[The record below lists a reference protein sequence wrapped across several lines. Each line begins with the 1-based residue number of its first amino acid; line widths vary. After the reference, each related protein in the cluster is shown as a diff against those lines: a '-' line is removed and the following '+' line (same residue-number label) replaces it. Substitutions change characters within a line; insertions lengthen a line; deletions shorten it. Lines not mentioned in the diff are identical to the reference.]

1 MQTDNQS
8 QQQPL
13 REFTHVTNLPTLPFP
28 SHGLQ
33 LLFGFINSPS
43 HRVQD
48 KVSNDR
54 FGDSVSG
61 IIL

>member
-1 MQTDNQS
+1 MHTDYQP
-8 QQQPL
+8 QQQAL
-13 REFTHVTNLPTLPFP
+13 GEVTHVTNLPTLPFP

-48 KVSNDR
+48 KVPNNR
-54 FGDSVSG
+54 FGDSVPG